1 MQNNYIF
8 NIYLKYES
16 KYFFLMYAT
25 HELFF
30 KQLIK
35 IFFYFL
41 KIIIAQGFLLT
52 QRKLQ
57 ILKDRLI
64 AK

>member
-1 MQNNYIF
+1 M
-8 NIYLKYES
+8 KS